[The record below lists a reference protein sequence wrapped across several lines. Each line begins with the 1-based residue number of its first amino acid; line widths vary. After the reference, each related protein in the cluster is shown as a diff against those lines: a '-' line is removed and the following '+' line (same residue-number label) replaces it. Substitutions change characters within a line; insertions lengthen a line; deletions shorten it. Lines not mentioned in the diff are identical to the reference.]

1 MNDSAPLLEV
11 RDLSKRFGSV
21 VALRSATLTLSRGEI
36 HALMGAN
43 GAGKSTLVKIL
54 TGVFPADSGT
64 ITVHGAGRTFRS
76 PAEARRAGIVS
87 VYQDPAL
94 VPDLTVNQNMQLAD
108 VSLASVREHLTDLG
122 IADLKFSE
130 FARNIPYPVLRLIDL
145 ARALASDPIVLML
158 DEITAALPADLSEH
172 VFAVVRRWRERGNSV
187 IFISHRIAEVAALC
201 DRATVLRDGVSVGVT
216 DAARGSEDRIVS
228 LMLGVDAAK
237 ASPAEAAPQRI
248 DWGAAEKRA
257 ALEVRDLRCGP
268 VLKTVSFSLRGGEI
282 LGVAALEGQGQQE
295 LFDCIAGVRRHDGGE
310 IVAYGRKLKLN
321 HPGDAIAA
329 GLVLVPANRLQ
340 ALLPQRSIRENVA
353 LPLVRNPSNW
363 GLIRGHNERQR
374 VAPAVK
380 RLQIDARAGS
390 ELRQLSGGNQQKV
403 VIARWI
409 ATGFQTLLCFDPT
422 RGIDVGTK
430 HQIYRLLR
438 EMADAGSSVL
448 LFTSEL
454 PEIGLVCDRTI
465 VLFGGE
471 IVAEMPASE
480 ADEGTLLR
488 AAHGMGVAHG
498 LAADHRM
505 DAPRR
510 GTDANADSQDGNPP
524 PPPDRASVRTPVF
537 RGAMGRSPSPAQ
549 RGRMGTIGAAID
561 KIKGAVVGYP
571 ALIGMPF
578 LLIVFL
584 AATVAIHPTFDSFD
598 AQSLAMAALPL
609 ACAAAAQA
617 VVVISGGIDL
627 SVGSVIAV
635 ANVLAASTMRD
646 ASFAEAILLAVAI
659 LVAGAAIGAVNGFLV
674 VVSRVPDVIVTLT
687 TGFIWG
693 GVALM
698 ILEKPGGGAPPEF
711 LNLGAGTL
719 ITEWL
724 SNSLVL
730 LVVSLAAVWIPVRR
744 SKAGLRIYAT
754 GSDRIAAFRSG
765 VNVEA
770 ARLVAYVL
778 GGLFSAIGGVGLT
791 MTTGIGSPKAGVLYT
806 LSGLAAV
813 VIGGVSLTGGRGE
826 ITGPVIAAFVL
837 TLIPAD
843 LIFLNIDPNFGQ
855 VIQGTLIVLVV
866 MAGGL
871 IAAVRNRK

>member
-1 MNDSAPLLEV
+1 MSAPTPLLEV
-11 RDLSKRFGSV
+11 RDLSKRFGAV

-54 TGVFPADSGT
+54 TGVFVADGGT
-64 ITVHGAGRTFRS
+64 LALNGVVQTFRS
-76 PAEARRAGIVS
+76 PAGARRAGIVS

-94 VPDLTVNQNMQLAD
+94 VPDLTVSQNMRLAD
-108 VSLASVREHLTDLG
+108 VALASVRSHLNDLAIG
-122 IADLKFSE
+122 DLKFGE
-130 FARNIPYPVLRLIDL
+130 LARNIPYPILRLIDL

-158 DEITAALPADLSEH
+158 DEITAALPADLSER

-216 DAARGSEDRIVS
+216 DAAPGSEDRIVS
-228 LMLGVDAAK
+228 LMLGVEPAK
-237 ASPAEAAPQRI
+237 ADPSEAQRRQSDRDAPGDPALSVLGLSYGRI
-248 DWGAAEKRA
+248 
-257 ALEVRDLRCGP
+257 
-268 VLKTVSFSLRGGEI
+268 LKNVSFTLRAGEI

-295 LFDCIAGVRRHDGGE
+295 LFDCIAGVSRHDAGE
-310 IVAYGRKLKLN
+310 VVAKGQKLKLN

-353 LPLVRNPSNW
+353 LPLVRNPSDW
-363 GLIRGHNERQR
+363 GLIRGHSERQR
-374 VAPAVK
+374 VGAAVK

-390 ELRQLSGGNQQKV
+390 ELRRLSGGNQQKV

-409 ATGFQTLLCFDPT
+409 AAGFQTLLCFDPT

-438 EMADAGSSVL
+438 EMADARSSVL

-454 PEIGLVCDRTI
+454 PEIGLVCDRAI

-471 IVAEMPASE
+471 IVGEMSARE

-488 AAHGMGVAHG
+488 AAHGLSVTHDAGARADAG
-498 LAADHRM
+498 AARDKGSPPQATRATA
-505 DAPRR
+505 AP
-510 GTDANADSQDGNPP
+510 ADSSSMDVQ
-524 PPPDRASVRTPVF
+524 RAAPGS
-537 RGAMGRSPSPAQ
+537 GL
-549 RGRMGTIGAAID
+549 ID
-561 KIKGAVVGYP
+561 KISSVLVDHL
-571 ALIGMPF
+571 ALIGMPA
-578 LLIVFL
+578 LLVLFL
-584 AATVAIHPTFDSFD
+584 AATVAIHPGFDSFD
-598 AQSLAMAALPL
+598 AQSIAMAALPL

-617 VVVISGGIDL
+617 VVVISSGIDL
-627 SVGSVIAV
+627 SIGSVMAV
-635 ANVLAASTMRD
+635 ANVLAASTMRN
-646 ASFAEAILLAVAI
+646 ASFGEALLLAITI
-659 LVAGAAIGAVNGFLV
+659 LVAGAAIGAVNGLLV
-674 VVSRVPDVIVTLT
+674 IVSRVPDVIVTLT

-693 GVALM
+693 GIALL

-711 LNLGAGTL
+711 LNLGTGTF

-724 SNSLVL
+724 SNSLIL
-730 LVVSLAAVWIPVRR
+730 LVVALAAIWIPVRI

-754 GSDRIAAFRSG
+754 GSDEIAAFRSG
-765 VNVEA
+765 VNVKL
-770 ARLVAYVL
+770 ARLLAYVI

-791 MTTGIGSPKAGVLYT
+791 MTTGIGSPRAGVLYT

-813 VIGGVSLTGGRGE
+813 VIGGVSLTGGRGG
-826 ITGPVIAAFVL
+826 IMGPVIAAFVL

-866 MAGGL
+866 TAGGL
-871 IAAVRNRK
+871 IASMRNAK

>member
-1 MNDSAPLLEV
+1 MSDSAPLLEV
-11 RDLSKRFGSV
+11 RHLAKRFGSV
-21 VALRSATLTLSRGEI
+21 VALRSATLTLFRGEI

-54 TGVFPADSGT
+54 TGVYSADGGT
-64 ITVHGAGRTFRS
+64 ITVDGAVRTFRS

-94 VPDLTVNQNMQLAD
+94 VPDLTVSENMRLAD
-108 VSLASVREHLTDLG
+108 VALASVRSHLNDFG
-122 IADLKFSE
+122 IANLNFGALVRD
-130 FARNIPYPVLRLIDL
+130 IPYPVLRLIDL

-172 VFAVVRRWRERGNSV
+172 VFAAVRRWREHGHSV

-216 DAARGSEDRIVS
+216 GAARGSEDRIVS
-228 LMLGVDAAK
+228 LMLGAEAAK
-237 ASPAEAAPQRI
+237 AGPAEAAPGRM
-248 DWGAAEKRA
+248 DRGAAGEPA
-257 ALEVRDLRCGP
+257 ALEIRDLCYGHM
-268 VLKTVSFSLRGGEI
+268 LKHVSFGLRAGEI

-295 LFDCIAGVRRHDGGE
+295 LFDCIAGVHRHDGGE
-310 IVAYGRKLKLN
+310 IVARGQTLKLN

-329 GLVLVPANRLQ
+329 GLVLVPANWLQ
-340 ALLPQRSIRENVA
+340 ALLQQRSIRENVA

-363 GLIRGHNERQR
+363 GLIRARSERQR
-374 VAPAVK
+374 VAAAVK

-390 ELRQLSGGNQQKV
+390 ELRRLSGGNQQKV

-409 ATGFQTLLCFDPT
+409 AAGFQTLLCFDPT
-422 RGIDVGTK
+422 RGIDIGTK

-438 EMADAGSSVL
+438 EMAQAGSSVL

-454 PEIGLVCDRTI
+454 PEIGLVCDRAI

-471 IVAEMPASE
+471 IVAEIPASE

-488 AAHGMGVAHG
+488 AAHGIGVAYG
-498 LAADHRM
+498 SGSANGAD
-505 DAPRR
+505 AQRR
-510 GTDANADSQDGNPP
+510 GTGVTAGSTDNWPSNVQKP
-524 PPPDRASVRTPVF
+524 
-537 RGAMGRSPSPAQ
+537 GRSSVL
-549 RGRMGTIGAAID
+549 ID
-561 KIKGAVVGYP
+561 KIRGAVSGNP
-571 ALIGMPF
+571 ALFGMPV

-584 AATVAIHPTFDSFD
+584 AATVAIHPAFNSFD
-598 AQSLAMAALPL
+598 AQSVAMAALPL

-635 ANVLAASTMRD
+635 ANVLAASTMKD
-646 ASFAEAILLAVAI
+646 ASFGEALLLAMVILL
-659 LVAGAAIGAVNGFLV
+659 AGAAIGAVNGLLV

-693 GVALM
+693 GIALL
-698 ILEKPGGGAPPEF
+698 ILEKPGGGAPPAF
-711 LNLGAGTL
+711 LNLGTGAL
-719 ITEWL
+719 VTEWL

-744 SKAGLRIYAT
+744 SKTGLRIYAT

-765 VNVEA
+765 VNVEFT
-770 ARLVAYVL
+770 RILAYVL

-791 MTTGIGSPKAGVLYT
+791 MTTGIGSPHAGVLYT

-813 VIGGVSLTGGRGE
+813 VVGGVSLTGGRGG
-826 ITGPVIAAFVL
+826 IVGPVIAAFVL

-871 IAAVRNRK
+871 VTAVKDRK